1 VNVQIDPQGVWFD
14 IQTIRQ
20 NSPLIH
26 NITNFVVMEQ
36 SANALL
42 ALGASPVMA
51 HALEEVQEMA
61 ALSCCLVLNI
71 GTLSPSWIEAMILAA
86 QMANSKGLPIV
97 LDPVG
102 IGATRY
108 RTQEAYRIL
117 SQNKVTVIRGN
128 ASEIAFLSD
137 NTGSIKGV
145 DSLLEAVN
153 CLGQATSLALKYQCI
168 VWMSGKTDVVTDGQT
183 VAHIHNGHPL
193 MGKVTGMG
201 CTATAITGTFLA
213 VNPNVL
219 QATIH
224 AAILMGVTGQ
234 MTAQKA
240 TGPGSFKLQFLDVL
254 YTLSLAQIKEH
265 ACVEIL

>member
-1 VNVQIDPQGVWFD
+1 MQIDPQGVWFD
-14 IQTIRQ
+14 IQSIRQ

-51 HALEEVQEMA
+51 HALEEVEEMA
-61 ALSCCLVLNI
+61 ALANSLVLNI
-71 GTLSPSWIEAMILAA
+71 GTLSPLWIEAMILAA
-86 QMANSKGLPIV
+86 QTGNSKGLPIV

-102 IGATRY
+102 VGATHY
-108 RTQEAYRIL
+108 RTQEVCRIV
-117 SQNKVTVIRGN
+117 SQSRVTVIRGN
-128 ASEIAFLSD
+128 ASEIAYLSD
-137 NTGSIKGV
+137 NAGAIKGV
-145 DSLLEAVN
+145 DSLLEASN
-153 CLGQATSLALKYQCI
+153 CLGQARSLAVKYQCI
-168 VWMSGKTDVVTDGQT
+168 VWMSGKTDIVTDGQM

-201 CTATAITGTFLA
+201 CTATAITGAFLA

-234 MTAQKA
+234 IAAQKVM
-240 TGPGSFKLQFLDVL
+240 GPGFFKLQFLDIL
-254 YTLSLAQIKEH
+254 YAISLTQIKEH
-265 ACVEIL
+265 ACAEIR